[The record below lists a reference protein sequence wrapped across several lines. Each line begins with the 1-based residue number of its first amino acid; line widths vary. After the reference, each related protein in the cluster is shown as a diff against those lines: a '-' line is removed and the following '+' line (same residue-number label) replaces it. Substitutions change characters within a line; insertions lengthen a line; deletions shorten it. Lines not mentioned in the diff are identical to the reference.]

1 MNARLSENQEYLR
14 DLEKKARRGDDQAIA
29 IIAEHAETP
38 GALQAEAIFHL
49 ALMHDETGEPSP
61 FDVDRVAAKGLYQ
74 VAAEMG
80 HSMAGYF
87 LGNMLD
93 YGEGG
98 ERNPEQARRWYG
110 FAAAEGIRDA
120 QMHYARMLE
129 MGRGGHRDLEEAAQW
144 YEKAVMQGD
153 ELAAMNLGL
162 LHLNGQLNSSN
173 EEVAVRLFRFAADS
187 LLASAHIQLGE
198 LHWEGRILEE
208 NHQYALLHFCIAVE
222 LEPEEPW
229 RSEALKRQQKFFAA
243 LDDTA
248 RQEFTETARKYVAET
263 HCDSRGSLS
272 RQTLN

>member
-1 MNARLSENQEYLR
+1 MNARSSENQEHLR
-14 DLEKKARRGDDQAIA
+14 DLVRKARMGDAQAIA
-29 IIAEHAETP
+29 VIAKHAETP

-98 ERNPEQARRWYG
+98 ECDLEQARRWYG
-110 FAAAEGIRDA
+110 FAAAKGVRDA

-144 YEKAVMQGD
+144 YEKAVMLGD

-162 LHLNGQLNSSN
+162 LHLNGQLNRSN
-173 EEVAVRLFRFAADS
+173 EEEAVRLFKFAADS
-187 LLASAHIQLGE
+187 PLASAHIQLGD

-222 LEPEEPW
+222 LKPEEPW
-229 RSEALKRQQKFFAA
+229 RSGALKRQQQFFAA
-243 LDDTA
+243 LDDTV
-248 RQEFTETARKYVAET
+248 RQEFTDAARKYVSER
-263 HCDSRGSLS
+263 HCDSRGGLS
-272 RQTLN
+272 RQILN